1 MKIIG
6 LTGGIG
12 SGKTTVAR
20 MFSELGVPIY
30 IADQRA
36 RELTNTS
43 EKIIDGITELF
54 GDRAY
59 TEGELDRV
67 YVADRVFKNREQ
79 LDALNAIIHPEV
91 GRDFTEWCSRQE
103 SPYVI
108 KEAAILF
115 ESGSYKGCDLVI
127 LVIADLENRIERII
141 KRDGSDRDQILA
153 RMSNQWSDDK
163 KSELANII
171 IENNELESTRKQ
183 VEQIHV
189 QLLSLA

>member
-67 YVADRVFKNREQ
+67 YVADQVFKNREQ